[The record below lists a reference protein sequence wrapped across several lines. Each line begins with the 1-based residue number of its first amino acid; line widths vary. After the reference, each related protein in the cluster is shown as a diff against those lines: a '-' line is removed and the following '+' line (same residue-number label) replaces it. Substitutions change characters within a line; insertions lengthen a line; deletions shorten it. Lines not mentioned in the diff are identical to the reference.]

1 MKLPIKQRFFASLL
15 YILIM
20 GVIGRYYNGD
30 FSFIFDT
37 DKPLYVIFVAS
48 SLMLILGAYITEPYF
63 SKPSDVIAKSIAMLL
78 VLASLRNPETLVGYS
93 FIKWYSLIIG
103 ASAIISIL
111 LLEFPKIARLQ
122 REIAVLTTFAGR
134 PKIFFS
140 ILYLTG
146 LFSFFSD
153 TVQEYFTL
161 LLFWL
166 LLIFSQPIEKLTN
179 WIFEFLSATKNS
191 NIIPLGQAIGFQN
204 PFLYKVEID
213 LRQNQYSYKK
223 GTKVFLQQ
231 EGHVGNVGIVFN
243 IQQLLN
249 KQWLNIYVLK
259 DSNNNPI
266 KIDIKQNKILN
277 DSKYIFSKFN
287 QVYLLETSILDLKIQ
302 EIINENELVKDLENF
317 LGFVSTNS
325 NINYINFNLV
335 ETVNNESFGEG
346 EILKTKINGIEV
358 LYQVIDGNTREE
370 TLLDKDIYGF
380 TSGKAKKIGL
390 YNHGNNELEV
400 VRWLP
405 EIYTPVFLNTENGI
419 EYTASDYIGKLPST
433 NMGIPI
439 KEYDNL
445 VTHNTAILGILGIGK
460 SCLTFEL
467 IQKLINN
474 SAVKVLCIDIT
485 NQYSEALK
493 NYIPEDL
500 IQVDISDASKTE
512 LKATNKNGT
521 TDKPSDWGNLSKYV
535 EILDV
540 EIGVFANPENPKRI
554 LTLNPDWHSVGKAA
568 TQFKIQAKN
577 DLTVAEKTRF
587 ISERLFIAARKFGE
601 TTSARFLIVFEE
613 AHSLVPEWN
622 SVSNEGDKQ
631 ATNGTAKVI
640 LQGRKYG
647 LGSMVVTQRT
657 ANISKSILN
666 QCNTIFALRVFDDTG
681 KQFLENYIG
690 QDYSNVLPTLEERH
704 AIAIGK
710 AMKLKQPVIL
720 ELNDL
725 NEIILTKEENNETS
739 TKAHT

>member
-1 MKLPIKQRFFASLL
+1 
-15 YILIM
+15 M

-166 LLIFSQPIEKLTN
+166 LLIFSQPIEKLTK
-179 WIFEFLSATKNS
+179 WIFKFLSATRNS

-277 DSKYIFSKFN
+277 DSKYIFSKYN

-302 EIINENELVKDLENF
+302 EIINENELVKDVENF

-325 NINYINFNLV
+325 NINFINFNLV
-335 ETVNNESFGEG
+335 ESVKKESFGEG
-346 EILKTKINGIEV
+346 EILKTKIDGVEV

-390 YNHGNNELEV
+390 YNHENNELEV

-467 IQKLINN
+467 LQKLINN

-493 NYIPEDL
+493 NYILEDL
-500 IQVDISDASKTE
+500 IQVDISDESKKE

-535 EILDV
+535 EILDA
-540 EIGVFANPENPKRI
+540 EIGAFVDPGNPKRI

-725 NEIILTKEENNETS
+725 NEIILTKEENNETP